1 MSISILLVDDHNL
14 FRSGVRQL
22 LQRETDLQIVAEA
35 ADGLEGLKRAKA
47 LRPDVILLDLNMPG
61 LSGLETLHL
70 LTQDVP
76 ESRVLILTVS
86 EEGEELGQAL
96 QGGAVG
102 YLTKNIEAET
112 LVAAIRKAK
121 RGEPV
126 IAESMTV
133 KLVEQFRSQA
143 AGHAAPAEVRVGGG
157 GIPAAP
163 APGPFGHE
171 AMVPASGSGGMLP
184 AGRGGVSPFHQGW
197 TTDDA
202 ITSPAPGLLPAFSSG
217 DPAGLP
223 SHLMHDTAPGASL
236 GASPGASAGVM
247 SAGVSGSVSSHAG
260 AAPAGFA
267 PVGIPMGGQGPAAA
281 PLPRLTAREREIMQY
296 LARGESNKEI
306 ARRLDVAESTVK
318 IHVQNIMKKTGLTS
332 RVQIAVYAVEN
343 GLSGGS

>member
-35 ADGLEGLKRAKA
+35 SDGLEGLKRAKA

-76 ESRVLILTVS
+76 QSQVVILTVS
-86 EEGEELGQAL
+86 EEGEELSQAL
-96 QGGAVG
+96 QAGAVG
-102 YLTKNIEAET
+102 YLTKNIEADT
-112 LVAAIRKAK
+112 LVTAIRKAK

-126 IAESMTV
+126 ISESMTV

-143 AGHAAPAEVRVGGG
+143 AGTEAGAPDALVHGMMPGAPGGRATGGVGGG
-157 GIPAAP
+157 AGGTQGSVGGMHGSSAGMQGGA
-163 APGPFGHE
+163 GGMHG
-171 AMVPASGSGGMLP
+171 GSGG
-184 AGRGGVSPFHQGW
+184 AHGTGSASGTGGFSAPSPEGGGG
-197 TTDDA
+197 A
-202 ITSPAPGLLPAFSSG
+202 ESG
-217 DPAGLP
+217 
-223 SHLMHDTAPGASL
+223 M
-236 GASPGASAGVM
+236 
-247 SAGVSGSVSSHAG
+247 
-260 AAPAGFA
+260 A
-267 PVGIPMGGQGPAAA
+267 PVH
-281 PLPRLTAREREIMQY
+281 LTAREREIMQC

-343 GLSGGS
+343 GLSGGG